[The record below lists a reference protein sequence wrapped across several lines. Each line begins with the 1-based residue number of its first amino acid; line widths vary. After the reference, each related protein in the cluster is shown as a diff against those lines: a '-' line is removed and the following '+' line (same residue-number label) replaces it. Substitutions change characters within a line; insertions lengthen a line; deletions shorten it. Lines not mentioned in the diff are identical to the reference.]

1 MAADDGTERDIFHN
15 GEGIHIRVH
24 YVARK
29 PVRSPIVDISIHR
42 HDGTHVSSASTRTG
56 EFDTGDVL
64 EGEGY
69 IEWTISD
76 LRLTPGSYYLSPKLI
91 DQTGLHVLDEQERW
105 YRFQVRTGRYL
116 ETGGSAILPSTWSH
130 VRT

>member
-1 MAADDGTERDIFHN
+1 MT
-15 GEGIHIRVH
+15 
-24 YVARK
+24 
-29 PVRSPIVDISIHR
+29 
-42 HDGTHVSSASTRTG
+42 SSSTRTG
-56 EFDTGDVL
+56 RFDPGDVL

-69 IEWTISD
+69 LEWSIDD

-105 YRFQVRTGRYL
+105 YRVQVRAGDYL

-130 VRT
+130 VRTRDGGPAPAPVDAGV